1 MNICC
6 KMQHVYIVCCL
17 HTEEEEDAK
26 DCTKRPR
33 QLHNDGHLEMGRL
46 MDSVWSLDVEVGDR
60 LGVGEDAGGDHEGQ
74 HVDCNQENSAHG
86 KC

>member
-1 MNICC
+1 
-6 KMQHVYIVCCL
+6 
-17 HTEEEEDAK
+17 
-26 DCTKRPR
+26 
-33 QLHNDGHLEMGRL
+33 MGRL